1 MRTDH
6 FLSLISNLG
15 NLLILYNLLII
26 NNLFSRKEKSI
37 SRLSKRILKLINLLK
52 TFSTTTTTTTIKV
65 SFRLHLRKT
74 FLEETL
80 NINQEDDD
88 INQSATKTQISNLP
102 LQPICSLNIDRS
114 IRPAI

>member
-52 TFSTTTTTTTIKV
+52 TFY
-65 SFRLHLRKT
+65 
-74 FLEETL
+74 
-80 NINQEDDD
+80 
-88 INQSATKTQISNLP
+88 
-102 LQPICSLNIDRS
+102 
-114 IRPAI
+114 

>member
-15 NLLILYNLLII
+15 NLLMLYNLLII

-37 SRLSKRILKLINLLK
+37 FPPEQTNSQAHQSSENLLLQQQLI
-52 TFSTTTTTTTIKV
+52 TI
-65 SFRLHLRKT
+65 SFRLRLRKT
-74 FLEETL
+74 FLQETL
-80 NINQEDDD
+80 NINQEDED

-102 LQPICSLNIDRS
+102 LQAICSLNIDRS
-114 IRPAI
+114 RDMTQ

>member
-37 SRLSKRILKLINLLK
+37 SRLSKRAHQSSENLLQQQQQQLRSPSGF
-52 TFSTTTTTTTIKV
+52 TFEKD
-65 SFRLHLRKT
+65 FYKKR
-74 FLEETL
+74 
-80 NINQEDDD
+80 
-88 INQSATKTQISNLP
+88 
-102 LQPICSLNIDRS
+102 
-114 IRPAI
+114 